1 MSIITK
7 FSTLILHLSTV
18 DSTSEVAKQ
27 LLQDHPFVVVSAD
40 VQTAGRGRNGKA
52 WMGDSGA
59 NVYVSYGY
67 KHAAPKNRQYLVDA
81 MFFPALAVVA
91 TLRELDSI
99 HTYRIKYPNDIQ
111 ITTPSGWAKISGILT
126 EHEFEGPHCVT
137 TTIGIGINVRQTV
150 FPDTITQPCTSLLA
164 QNVDVSVRTVLEVL
178 HRHMSNGA
186 VVNHTDLYQRWLCEL
201 ELQGTEVHIV
211 GSEHT
216 WNVCSVEE
224 DGRLLVQNT
233 VTHEQRV
240 IDNGDTIRYID

>member
-1 MSIITK
+1 M
-7 FSTLILHLSTV
+7 ILHLSSV
-18 DSTSEVAKQ
+18 DSTSSVAKQ
-27 LLQDHPFVVVSAD
+27 LLQDYDQVVVSAD
-40 VQTAGRGRNGKA
+40 AQTAGRGRNGKT
-52 WMGDSGA
+52 WEG
-59 NVYVSYGY
+59 
-67 KHAAPKNRQYLVDA
+67 APKENLYISFGRRHGEQTNPSTVVASMCY
-81 MFFPALAVVA
+81 PALAVLA
-91 TLRELDSI
+91 TVRTLSPDIL
-99 HTYRIKYPNDIQ
+99 YRLKYPNDIQ
-111 ITTPSGWAKISGILT
+111 AQTTAGWAKISGILI
-126 EHEFEGPHCVT
+126 EHEFVGSTCLT